1 MEFVPTC
8 LDDFIINK
16 DIALIL
22 KKFSIDTILN
32 TIVYGKNNSGKK
44 TLVDALLNH
53 LFNTDIHLQKKLEST
68 ELKIGNN
75 KVDID
80 YISSTYHFEINLYE
94 YGLYDS
100 DIITDFIYNIVKYKS
115 MNQYPYRLLIIN
127 HFDRITRLAQL
138 KLMKIMEKCYNTCR
152 IILICEE
159 LNNLNS
165 SFFSRCFLLRVP
177 LPKPLEIKQYVS
189 HISKGKHKFTQSQQ
203 QRIFNQCNN
212 DMYLLN
218 NIISAMVANPK
229 FNYNKMED
237 INRDIQKIY
246 RLIEIPNIISIIEI
260 RSICYNLLLLNF
272 PMKKLF
278 IKICDNYIQKLDE
291 KNRLEFLEFSAQ
303 TNSDMN
309 KIEHDIISIEYL
321 ILKVKKLLINK

>member
-1 MEFVPTC
+1 MDKF
-8 LDDFIINK
+8 INK
-16 DIALIL
+16 DIALMM
-22 KKFSIDTILN
+22 KRFTIDTILN

-44 TLVDALLNH
+44 TIVDALLNH
-53 LFNTDIHLQKKLEST
+53 LFDTDISLQKKLEST

-80 YISSTYHFEINLYE
+80 YITSPYHFEINLYE

-115 MNQYPYRLLIIN
+115 MNQFPYRVLVIN

-138 KLMKIMEKCYNTCR
+138 KLMKIMEKCYSTCR

-159 LNNLNS
+159 LNNLIS
-165 SFFSRCFLLRVP
+165 SFYSRCFLLRIP
-177 LPKPLEIKQYVS
+177 LAKRSEIKNYIS
-189 HISKGKHKFTQSQQ
+189 HISKSKHKFTQSQQ
-203 QRIFNQCNN
+203 QRMLNQSNN

-218 NIISAMVANPK
+218 NIMSAMVANPK
-229 FNYNKMED
+229 FNYSKMED

-272 PMKKLF
+272 PMKDLF
-278 IKICDNYIQKLDE
+278 TKICDHYIQRIDE

-321 ILKVKKLLINK
+321 ILMLKNY